1 MKLLRYTLV
10 ILLAYLAISLTAA
23 RIFVANLENNFL
35 KLGIDIEKDYP
46 NIISGVNILR
56 LSNNPIELKKEDL
69 KKIINDAGK

>member
-1 MKLLRYTLV
+1 MFDLTKTNDFPSFNKYLNKLK
-10 ILLAYLAISLTAA
+10 SE
-23 RIFVANLENNFL
+23 ANLENNFL